1 MLTRNDPSLLSRLG
15 PLARRMRKHPTP
27 SERKL
32 WNALRMN
39 RLGIRWRRQ
48 HVLAPFVVDFYC
60 TAHKLVV
67 EVDGGVHVTQQFAD
81 ARRDAE
87 LVRLHG
93 ARILIQA
100 ELVERNVAAAVS
112 LILEAM
118 R

>member
-1 MLTRNDPSLLSRLG
+1 
-15 PLARRMRKHPTP
+15 
-27 SERKL
+27 
-32 WNALRMN
+32 MN
-39 RLGIRWRRQ
+39 RLGVRWRRQ
-48 HVLAPFVVDFYC
+48 HVLAPYVVDFYC

-67 EVDGGVHVTQQFAD
+67 EVDGGVHAAQRFAD

-93 ARILIQA
+93 VRILRIEA

-112 LILEAM
+112 LILDSM